1 MVTIAKYH
9 TYGWHPYGKNY
20 EMDSI
25 FFHLGEPWYLS
36 VIIDEYRGATLSIGE
51 LGMRN
56 VVSLHC
62 DSERVS
68 HRFAQILSLQ
78 ATVLY
83 TSTLTVKKTCMSWAS
98 TFCTRCCSPSRF
110 MLAAQSSCWAICC
123 RTVSIPCKPFWW
135 CWWWMHGKMMWSIVA
150 GTLCYMLLI
159 RIWLHTFL
167 HQHKGDETQEK
178 GVGGLLLKAMG
189 YYTW

>member
-51 LGMRN
+51 LGMRI

-62 DSERVS
+62 DSEREVPHGS
-68 HRFAQILSLQ
+68 HGSHGFSSLQ

-83 TSTLTVKKTCMSWAS
+83 TSTLTVKK
-98 TFCTRCCSPSRF
+98 
-110 MLAAQSSCWAICC
+110 ICDN
-123 RTVSIPCKPFWW
+123 
-135 CWWWMHGKMMWSIVA
+135 
-150 GTLCYMLLI
+150 LCYL
-159 RIWLHTFL
+159 W
-167 HQHKGDETQEK
+167 EN
-178 GVGGLLLKAMG
+178 
-189 YYTW
+189 